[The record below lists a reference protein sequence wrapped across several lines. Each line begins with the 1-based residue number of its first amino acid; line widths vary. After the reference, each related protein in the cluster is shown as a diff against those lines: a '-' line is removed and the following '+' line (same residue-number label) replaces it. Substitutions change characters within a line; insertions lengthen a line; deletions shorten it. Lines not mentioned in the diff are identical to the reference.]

1 MTAYLARVANLRLA
15 LIAFTISTMRNGIA
29 SILALTRLCY
39 VLCYVVEDL
48 DRVMAKYKAT
58 YQTGTKSTTSQARK
72 RKDQRK
78 KKGERGTS

>member
-39 VLCYVVEDL
+39 MLLRTWTEM
-48 DRVMAKYKAT
+48 MAKYKAT

-78 KKGERGTS
+78 KKGGRGTS